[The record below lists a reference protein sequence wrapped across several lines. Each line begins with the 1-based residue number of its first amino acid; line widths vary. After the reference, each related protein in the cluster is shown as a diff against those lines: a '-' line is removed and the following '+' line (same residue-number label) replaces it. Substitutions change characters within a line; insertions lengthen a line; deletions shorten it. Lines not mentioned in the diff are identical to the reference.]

1 METPVFRDY
10 CDIAHKPKEENMQKL
25 MNTKQLAEYL
35 GIAVSTI
42 LQYRADGTGPQYIK
56 LGHLVRYRQSDVD
69 AWLERKSTG
78 KN

>member
-1 METPVFRDY
+1 
-10 CDIAHKPKEENMQKL
+10 MQKL

-69 AWLERKSTG
+69 TWLERKSTG